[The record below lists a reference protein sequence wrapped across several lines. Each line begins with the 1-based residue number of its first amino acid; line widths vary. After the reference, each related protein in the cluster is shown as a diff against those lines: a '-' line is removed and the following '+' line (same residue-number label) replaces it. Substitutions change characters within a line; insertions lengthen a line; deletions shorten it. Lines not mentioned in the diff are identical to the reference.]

1 MDLTL
6 IIPAKEEEFS
16 LPLVMEEIKDLPVKK
31 LIILSKGDD
40 KTHDAIKKFEADVI
54 YQSGKGY
61 GNAIREGIKKAESKY
76 VCIFYAD
83 GSTDPKYLTQMYD
96 KIEKEKK
103 DLIFCSRYEKG
114 AGSADDNFITK
125 IGNFFFTI
133 FGNIFFSLN
142 ISDILFTYI
151 IGKKSSFDKMNLI
164 SDDVCLCV
172 EIPIKSK
179 KLNLRYSTLPSFERK
194 RFGGEK
200 KVNAFS
206 DGLKI
211 LIYMLKKIY

>member
-133 FGNIFFSLN
+133 FGNIFFFFKHIRHS
-142 ISDILFTYI
+142 IYI
-151 IGKKSSFDKMNLI
+151 YNW
-164 SDDVCLCV
+164 
-172 EIPIKSK
+172 
-179 KLNLRYSTLPSFERK
+179 
-194 RFGGEK
+194 
-200 KVNAFS
+200 
-206 DGLKI
+206 
-211 LIYMLKKIY
+211 KKIIFR

>member
-1 MDLTL
+1 
-6 IIPAKEEEFS
+6 
-16 LPLVMEEIKDLPVKK
+16 
-31 LIILSKGDD
+31 
-40 KTHDAIKKFEADVI
+40 
-54 YQSGKGY
+54 
-61 GNAIREGIKKAESKY
+61 
-76 VCIFYAD
+76 
-83 GSTDPKYLTQMYD
+83 
-96 KIEKEKK
+96 
-103 DLIFCSRYEKG
+103 
-114 AGSADDNFITK
+114 
-125 IGNFFFTI
+125 
-133 FGNIFFSLN
+133 
-142 ISDILFTYI
+142 
-151 IGKKSSFDKMNLI
+151 MNLI